1 MADRG
6 HELTD
11 EILNSLE
18 NRIADEYAIATRD
31 MKRKFREYM
40 EKFKAEDEKQK
51 ALLDAGKITK
61 KEYSDWRY
69 RHMMVGKRWEAMKDV
84 LAEDLKHA
92 SDIALKIS
100 GEKMADVYALN
111 ANFATYQI
119 EHDAKIDTGFTL
131 YNHDTAEYLLS
142 DERQLMPGP
151 STRKAKEIA
160 ANKAMQWN
168 KQKIQSAV
176 LQGILQGEGPHK
188 VAERLRQVGQMDYN
202 ASVRYA
208 RTMTTSAQ
216 NAGRYNSFRR
226 ARDLGV
232 DLTIEWMATLDS
244 RTRHEHRMMHGQR
257 TTVDEPFHTPDGY
270 TIYYPADCTGTSNA
284 PQKEIWNC
292 FVGETVAASDSEI
305 VRSYKHKYYG
315 ELFHIKTSRG
325 VEFTCT
331 PNHPIL
337 TPRGW
342 IAANALHEGDDILV
356 TRVGK
361 FDSSGLDPN
370 INHVFP
376 SMKAIHQFMNMLPC
390 KRASGLSVDFHGDRA
405 TANVEVVS
413 KERFLRNDI
422 NSSSSKTSD
431 KLRLKNAGAF
441 ISCKSHLVPCF
452 RRIYISALRLIRIG
466 CESLTLFRRS
476 LFHAGVH
483 RFGEIAG
490 RDSCVSE
497 YAIDNLPAMTD
508 IRGELLDGLTG
519 KVFTDNIVTIDRQT
533 RRLFCHVYNLQT
545 KNGYYFVR
553 NSISCGEGKS
563 NGSYYA
569 IVKNCRCT
577 LRAMVKGY
585 ERETVKSS
593 PGMEGM
599 SFEEWQKTKPISDSA
614 ADRKQ
619 YEEYKKL
626 LGKKAPKSYPEF
638 QRIKYREHEKWS
650 ELKKATAKKRNQ

>member
-11 EILNSLE
+11 EILNKLE
-18 NRIADEYAIATRD
+18 NRIADEYAVATRD

-40 EKFKAEDEKQK
+40 EKFEAEDEKQK

-61 KEYSDWRY
+61 KEYKDWRY

-84 LAEDLKHA
+84 LAQDLEHA

-168 KQKIQSAV
+168 KQKIQAAV
-176 LQGILQGEGPHK
+176 LQGILQGESPYK
-188 VAERLRQVGQMDYN
+188 VAERLRHVGQMNYN

-226 ARDLGV
+226 AKNLGV

-244 RTRHEHRMMHGQR
+244 RTRHDHRMMHGQR

-270 TIYYPADCTGTSNA
+270 TIYYPADCTGMSNA
-284 PQKEIWNC
+284 PQKEIW
-292 FVGETVAASDSEI
+292 
-305 VRSYKHKYYG
+305 
-315 ELFHIKTSRG
+315 
-325 VEFTCT
+325 
-331 PNHPIL
+331 
-337 TPRGW
+337 
-342 IAANALHEGDDILV
+342 
-356 TRVGK
+356 
-361 FDSSGLDPN
+361 
-370 INHVFP
+370 
-376 SMKAIHQFMNMLPC
+376 
-390 KRASGLSVDFHGDRA
+390 
-405 TANVEVVS
+405 
-413 KERFLRNDI
+413 
-422 NSSSSKTSD
+422 
-431 KLRLKNAGAF
+431 
-441 ISCKSHLVPCF
+441 
-452 RRIYISALRLIRIG
+452 
-466 CESLTLFRRS
+466 
-476 LFHAGVH
+476 
-483 RFGEIAG
+483 
-490 RDSCVSE
+490 
-497 YAIDNLPAMTD
+497 
-508 IRGELLDGLTG
+508 
-519 KVFTDNIVTIDRQT
+519 
-533 RRLFCHVYNLQT
+533 
-545 KNGYYFVR
+545 
-553 NSISCGEGKS
+553 
-563 NGSYYA
+563 
-569 IVKNCRCT
+569 NCRCT

-585 ERETVKSS
+585 ERETIKSS

-599 SFEEWQKTKPISDSA
+599 SFEEWQETKPISDTA

-619 YEEYKKL
+619 YDEYKKL

-638 QRIKYREHEKWS
+638 QRIKYRDHDKWS
-650 ELKKATAKKRNQ
+650 DMKKAAAEKRKK